1 MRVSKIRVKQISVNQ
16 GLGVISWQKTKKQ
29 AHFKWA
35 LVDCATLYN
44 KTIPNC
50 IVKSCTKSF
59 FFFQICLHSTNH
71 SLYSCGPDNDLCF
84 RSLLV
89 WITTKSFSFQAS
101 KCDLISWLKTG
112 SLFLHFSGQLTSSL
126 VRLQCTVDNLVDN
139 LMDNLV
145 DNFENNFE
153 DDFWDD
159 LMETLWTIFQ
169 SNYHLFSWDCNA
181 LWIIC

>member
-1 MRVSKIRVKQISVNQ
+1 MRQFQTALREI
-16 GLGVISWQKTKKQ
+16 LHKK
-29 AHFKWA
+29 
-35 LVDCATLYN
+35 L
-44 KTIPNC
+44 
-50 IVKSCTKSF
+50 F
-59 FFFQICLHSTNH
+59 FSFQICLHSRNH

-139 LMDNLV
+139 FEDNFGDSVDIVGGQFGGQFWWQFCRRFVETLVIFVDNLV
-145 DNFENNFE
+145 DNFGNDLVNNLA
-153 DDFWDD
+153 DNLVDNSAD
-159 LMETLWTIFQ
+159 IVGGQFQ
-169 SNYHLFSWDCNA
+169 
-181 LWIIC
+181 